1 MSNQVRELIEF
12 SAIVGPP
19 AALVSGGALLS
30 ALTGEVAVA
39 VIALWCL
46 WFVVFT
52 HQIFNGR
59 WTDRG
64 EPA

>member
-1 MSNQVRELIEF
+1 MRNSVRELIEF

-19 AALVSGGALLS
+19 AVLVSAGALLS

-39 VIALWCL
+39 VVALWCL

-52 HQIFNGR
+52 YQLFDGR